1 MHVVYSHC
9 CGLDVHKRSIPAC
22 VLVSKASDKGPHEI
36 RRFGTMTRDLLE
48 LADWLQSQHVTH
60 VAMEST
66 GVYWKPVWNI
76 LEGQFEVVLVNAQH
90 IKAVPGR
97 KLDTKDC
104 QWIAELLPHGLV
116 RGSFVPPTPIRQLRD
131 LTRMRAS
138 LRQDHTAV
146 ANRMQKM
153 LEDANIKLASV
164 ASDWLGVSGRAI
176 LAQLL
181 AGEEDAEKLAGLS
194 RGRLRSKLPALQLA
208 LDGRMTEHHRWLLRV
223 LHEQLVFVE
232 AQITKLEAKIHE
244 QPSDYQE
251 AIALCTPIPGIEE
264 VAAANLIAE
273 IGGNMAQFPSAQHLA
288 SWAGIC
294 PGNHESAGKRLS
306 GKPRTGSAWLRRSLC
321 QAAWAASH
329 TKETYLAARFHRLAA
344 RKGKKRAIV
353 AVAHTI
359 LVSLYHRLKNKQPY
373 RELGADFLDHRNAE
387 NIKRYLLKRLERL
400 GLQVTV
406 HSSENAA
413 ALLA

>member
-1 MHVVYSHC
+1 MHVVYSSC
-9 CGLDVHKRSIPAC
+9 CGLDVHKRSITAC
-22 VLVSKASDKGPHEI
+22 LLLSGSGGKGHHEI

-48 LADWLQSQHVTH
+48 LADWLQCHHVTH

-97 KLDTKDC
+97 KTDIKDC
-104 QWIAELLPHGLV
+104 QWIAELLQHGLL

-131 LTRMRAS
+131 LTRMRTS
-138 LRQDHTAV
+138 LRQDHTAI
-146 ANRMQKM
+146 ANRMQKI
-153 LEDANIKLASV
+153 LEDANIKLAAV

-176 LAQLL
+176 LSQLL
-181 AGEEDAEKLAGLS
+181 AGEEDAEKLAELS
-194 RGRLRSKLPALQLA
+194 RGRLRSKLPAMQLA
-208 LDGRMTEHHRWLLRV
+208 LEGRMTEHHRWMLRV
-223 LHEQLVFVE
+223 LHEQLLFLEV
-232 AQITKLEAKIHE
+232 QIAKLEAKI
-244 QPSDYQE
+244 QDQLSDYQE
-251 AIALCTPIPGIEE
+251 AIALCTTIPGIEE

-273 IGGNMAQFPSAQHLA
+273 IGVNMAQFPSAQHLA

-306 GKPRTGSAWLRRSLC
+306 GKPRKGSAWLRRSLC

-329 TKETYLAARFHRLAA
+329 TKDTYLAARFRRLAA

-359 LVSLYHRLKNKQPY
+359 VVSMYHMLKNKQPY
-373 RELGADFLDHRNAE
+373 RELGADFLDRRNAE
-387 NIKRYLLKRLERL
+387 NVKRYLLKRLERL
-400 GLQVTV
+400 GLHVTV
-406 HSSENAA
+406 RSAEDTAPLPA
-413 ALLA
+413 

>member
-9 CGLDVHKRSIPAC
+9 CGLDVHKRSITAC
-22 VLVSKASDKGPHEI
+22 LLLSGSGGKGHHEI

-48 LADWLQSQHVTH
+48 LADWLQCHHVTH

-97 KLDTKDC
+97 KTDIKDC
-104 QWIAELLPHGLV
+104 QWIAELLQHGLL

-131 LTRMRAS
+131 LTRMRTS
-138 LRQDHTAV
+138 LRQDHTAI
-146 ANRMQKM
+146 ANRMQKI
-153 LEDANIKLASV
+153 LEDANIKLAAV

-176 LAQLL
+176 LSQLL
-181 AGEEDAEKLAGLS
+181 AGEEDAEKLAELS
-194 RGRLRSKLPALQLA
+194 RGRLRSKLPAMQLA
-208 LDGRMTEHHRWLLRV
+208 LEGRMTEHHRWMLRV
-223 LHEQLVFVE
+223 LHEQLLFLEV
-232 AQITKLEAKIHE
+232 QIAKLEAKI
-244 QPSDYQE
+244 QDQLSDYQE
-251 AIALCTPIPGIEE
+251 AIALCTTIPGIEE

-273 IGGNMAQFPSAQHLA
+273 IGVNMAQFPSAQHLA

-306 GKPRTGSAWLRRSLC
+306 GKPRKGSAWLRRSLC

-329 TKETYLAARFHRLAA
+329 TKDTYLAARFRRLAA

-359 LVSLYHRLKNKQPY
+359 VVSMYHMLKNKQPY
-373 RELGADFLDHRNAE
+373 RELGADFLDRRNAE
-387 NIKRYLLKRLERL
+387 NVKRYLLKRLERL
-400 GLQVTV
+400 GLHVTV
-406 HSSENAA
+406 RSAEETA
-413 ALLA
+413 ALSA